1 MSRKEALIKKL
12 NKLQEERAVLFMKSH
27 WDGADYCQNRI
38 LGDKIIKYNLELR
51 TLNA

>member
-12 NKLQEERAVLFMKSH
+12 SKLQEERSVLFMKNH

-38 LGDKIIKYNLELR
+38 LGDKIIRCNMELR
-51 TLNA
+51 TLND